1 VSWMNRVVL
10 LTGERGVGKTH
21 LCQQVV
27 GQARKSGYSCAGVL
41 SPAIISEGEKV
52 GIDLVDAATG
62 EERLLAEAD
71 NAGGEVRWGRYR
83 FVRATLEWG
92 AELLRG
98 ATPCDLLVVDELG
111 PLELKLGQGLVAAL
125 DVLDEGAFSLALVVV
140 RPELV
145 ESMRERLRPA
155 ETSVL
160 EVDLQNRDQLAGQ
173 ILSLLD
179 QIGVQRD
186 LPSGAD
192 GCIIAD

>member
-1 VSWMNRVVL
+1 MSWMNRVVL

-21 LCQQVV
+21 LCQQLVV
-27 GQARKSGYSCAGVL
+27 QARKSGYSCAGVL

-62 EERLLAEAD
+62 EKRLLAEAD
-71 NAGGEVRWGRYR
+71 HAGGEVRWGKYR

-92 AELLRG
+92 AEVLRG
-98 ATPCDLLVVDELG
+98 STPCDLLVVDELG

-140 RPELV
+140 RLELV
-145 ESMRERLRPA
+145 DSMRERLRPA
-155 ETSVL
+155 ETSIL
-160 EVDLQNRDQLAGQ
+160 EVDLQNREQLPGQ

-179 QIGVQRD
+179 QIGLQRD
-186 LPSGAD
+186 LPHGAD
-192 GCIIAD
+192 RCIIRD